1 MKNKKLEQWLQRS
14 PLPVVARVMDNVED
28 LRMLALSAT
37 LYQKGT
43 LVVVPIALLDQLIK
57 SIQKP

>member
-1 MKNKKLEQWLQRS
+1 MKNKKLEQWLERS

-28 LRMLALSAT
+28 LRMIAT
-37 LYQKGT
+37 SVTIYQKGT
-43 LVVVPIALLDQLIK
+43 LVVVPIDLLDQLIK